1 MQVQVI
7 FANKEECIK
16 RKVSQTTIT
25 EVPFEEPKDSDCSEC
40 LEELIMDFDA
50 NVMNYLE
57 QKFDLE
63 ILAWRPID
71 EKTYNIRTN
80 C

>member
-7 FANKEECIK
+7 FANKEECVK

-25 EVPFEEPKDSDCSEC
+25 EVPDNMIGYSKILYF
-40 LEELIMDFDA
+40 
-50 NVMNYLE
+50 LE
-57 QKFDLE
+57 QKFSLQVQQWTQ
-63 ILAWRPID
+63 INA
-71 EKTYNIRTN
+71 RTN

>member
-7 FANKEECIK
+7 FANKEECVK

-25 EVPFEEPKDSDCSEC
+25 EVPDDIMATLT
-40 LEELIMDFDA
+40 LEEILE
-50 NVMNYLE
+50 YLE
-57 QKFDLE
+57 LKFGLQVQQWTQ
-63 ILAWRPID
+63 INA
-71 EKTYNIRTN
+71 RTN